1 MQFVVWQQVGREIGP
16 RSEFDLILTHGP
28 NPQLHLQGRYRR
40 VRILVPT
47 YILPAPGVGLL
58 AAITSLGLRMPPT
71 SVWEPGRSV
80 DGVSMAGEGV
90 CLRADGSGTQL
101 FT

>member
-1 MQFVVWQQVGREIGP
+1 MQFAVWQQVGREVGP
-16 RSEFDLILTHGP
+16 RSEFGLILTHGP

-47 YILPAPGVGLL
+47 SILPVGSHHLTGTKD
-58 AAITSLGLRMPPT
+58 APT
-71 SVWEPGRSV
+71 SAWEPERSM